1 MKKALL
7 TIAIIFTMAVS
18 ASAQGGLFQYGAVSD
33 ENYYGA
39 GNRTNEGLLSL
50 PTTHGGTEDVTAPL
64 GSGALLLIGLGAAY
78 AVKKQR
84 KSHPH
89 SSALRGTL

>member
-1 MKKALL
+1 MKKTLL
-7 TIAIIFTMAVS
+7 IIAAVLCINLCTF
-18 ASAQGGLFQYGAVSD
+18 AQGGLFQYGAVSD

-64 GSGALLLIGLGAAY
+64 GSGALLLISFGAAY
-78 AVKKQR
+78 LGLRKKKR
-84 KSHPH
+84 Y
-89 SSALRGTL
+89 

>member
-1 MKKALL
+1 MKK
-7 TIAIIFTMAVS
+7 TILIIAAVLCINLCTF
-18 ASAQGGLFQYGAVSD
+18 AQGGLFQYGAVSD

-84 KSHPH
+84 KSHSH